1 MHGSQRFA
9 VAVNDDKA
17 AAAISTTEGEA
28 RRVMVVADGSRE
40 AAGALQYA
48 LSHAVVDNDTL
59 ILLHV
64 EHAAPPK
71 NAFGGFFKNPI
82 SPAAALLGGPGPTS
96 SGEGSVGRS
105 GGGGGGEVDFLDGMK
120 QACAAAKPMVKVA
133 VEKAEVAEG
142 KDKAAVI
149 VAHSAAS
156 NVELLIIG
164 QKRNVLSKSILGA
177 RRGLSLKGLGDTAE
191 YAIENSKCTCVAVQ
205 RKANGG
211 YLLNSKTQK
220 NFWLLA

>member
-1 MHGSQRFA
+1 MG
-9 VAVNDDKA
+9 DDTA
-17 AAAISTTEGEA
+17 AA

-64 EHAAPPK
+64 EHAAPPPK
-71 NAFGGFFKNPI
+71 TGFGGLLKNPI
-82 SPAAALLGGPGPTS
+82 SPAAPRLGVPTS
-96 SGEGSVGRS
+96 SGEGSVGGRS
-105 GGGGGGEVDFLDGMK
+105 GRGGGGEVDFLDGMK
-120 QACAAAKPMVKVA
+120 RACAAAKPMVKVA

-142 KDKAAVI
+142 KEKGAVI

-164 QKRNVLSKSILGA
+164 QKRSSFSKSILGA
-177 RRGLSLKGLGDTAE
+177 RRGLSLKGLADTAE
-191 YAIENSKCTCVAVQ
+191 YAVENSKCTCVAVQ

-211 YLLNSKTQK
+211 GYLLNSKTHK

>member
-1 MHGSQRFA
+1 MEADS
-9 VAVNDDKA
+9 A
-17 AAAISTTEGEA
+17 AA

-64 EHAAPPK
+64 EHAAPPPK
-71 NAFGGFFKNPI
+71 NSFGGLFKNPI
-82 SPAAALLGGPGPTS
+82 SPAVPRLGGPTS

-105 GGGGGGEVDFLDGMK
+105 GGGGGEVEFLDGMRR
-120 QACAAAKPMVKVA
+120 ACAAAKPMVKVA
-133 VEKAEVAEG
+133 VEKAEVPEG
-142 KDKAAVI
+142 KDKGAVI

-164 QKRNVLSKSILGA
+164 QKRSAFSKSILGA
-177 RRGLSLKGLGDTAE
+177 RRGLSLKGLADTAE
-191 YAIENSKCTCVAVQ
+191 YAVENSKCTCVAVQ

-211 YLLNSKTQK
+211 GYLLNSKTHK

>member
-1 MHGSQRFA
+1 MEDGSA
-9 VAVNDDKA
+9 
-17 AAAISTTEGEA
+17 TA

-40 AAGALQYA
+40 SAGALQYA
-48 LSHAVVDNDTL
+48 LSHAVMDNDTL

-64 EHAAPPK
+64 APPK
-71 NAFGGFFKNPI
+71 NAFGGFFKNPK
-82 SPAAALLGGPGPTS
+82 SPAARFDGSPTS
-96 SGEGSVGRS
+96 SGEGSVGRARS
-105 GGGGGGEVDFLDGMK
+105 RGGGSGGEVDFLDGMRRE
-120 QACAAAKPMVKVA
+120 CAAAKPALKVA

-164 QKRNVLSKSILGA
+164 RKRNVLSKSILGA
-177 RRGLSLKGLGDTAE
+177 RRGLSFKGLVETTE
-191 YAIENSKCTCVAVQ
+191 YAIENSKCTCVSVQ

-211 YLLNSKTQK
+211 YLLNSKRYK